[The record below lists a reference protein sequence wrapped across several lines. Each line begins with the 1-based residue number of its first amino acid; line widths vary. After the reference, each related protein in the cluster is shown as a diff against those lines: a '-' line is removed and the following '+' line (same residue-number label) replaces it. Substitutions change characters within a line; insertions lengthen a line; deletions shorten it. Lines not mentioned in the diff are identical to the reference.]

1 MQTRAPSNNIA
12 QVESSWLYFPRNYK
26 VGAMQYL
33 EHVEEA
39 TFEDNPTA
47 QYPSNIWNLYTGY
60 FLQIYLWYILC
71 YI

>member
-39 TFEDNPTA
+39 TFEDNSIA
-47 QYPSNIWNLYTGY
+47 
-60 FLQIYLWYILC
+60 
-71 YI
+71 